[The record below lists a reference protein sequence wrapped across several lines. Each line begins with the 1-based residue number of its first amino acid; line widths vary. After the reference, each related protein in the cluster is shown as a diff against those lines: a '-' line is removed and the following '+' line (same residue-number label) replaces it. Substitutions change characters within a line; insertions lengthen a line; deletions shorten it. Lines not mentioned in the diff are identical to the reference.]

1 MKIVQHQAWSQS
13 LFSSDDDGEEVANV
27 GFEPRSF
34 RAKALAMVIKVRS
47 VYIKILFFDRNK
59 E

>member
-1 MKIVQHQAWSQS
+1 MTAM
-13 LFSSDDDGEEVANV
+13 ANV

-34 RAKALAMVIKVRS
+34 GAKALAMVIKVRS

-59 E
+59 ELRYL

>member
-1 MKIVQHQAWSQS
+1 MKAWSQS

-34 RAKALAMVIKVRS
+34 RTEALTMVIKVKT
-47 VYIKILFFDRNK
+47 VL
-59 E
+59 